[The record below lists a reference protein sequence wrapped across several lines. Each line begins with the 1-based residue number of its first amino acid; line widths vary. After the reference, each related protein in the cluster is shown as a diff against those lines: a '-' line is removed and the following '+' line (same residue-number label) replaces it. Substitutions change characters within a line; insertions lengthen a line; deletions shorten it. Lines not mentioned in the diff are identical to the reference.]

1 MNCKTKIHIPF
12 HLRSYYPHEKTFQ
25 SPGFFKTL
33 RTGAELY
40 TGCSFPADPLLLS
53 WKLLGISLGTLIF
66 LAKDNTFRNRGFFY
80 GPWLPVYGIGAV
92 VFYCLFHSS
101 RETISIRSLH
111 KSNRFFLFK
120 TKYHPLTIFIKT
132 ALLGTALELV
142 IGWFLDIFFDL
153 RYWDYSSYPFNFH
166 GYICLLSAV
175 GFGVAGM
182 LWICVFSEIFRKHW
196 FSLPPGFRR
205 GFNSVLILLFLADCA
220 AALIFPNTGHG
231 ITF

>member
-1 MNCKTKIHIPF
+1 MKRHSNLPDFSKLCAPEQNSIQDAVSLLIHF
-12 HLRSYYPHEKTFQ
+12 FFLGSFW
-25 SPGFFKTL
+25 GFL
-33 RTGAELY
+33 WE
-40 TGCSFPADPLLLS
+40 
-53 WKLLGISLGTLIF
+53 TLIF
-66 LAKDNTFRNRGFFY
+66 IAKDNTFRNRGFFY

-101 RETISIRSLH
+101 RETISIRSLY
-111 KSNRFFLFK
+111 KSNRLFLFK

-182 LWICVFSEIFRKHW
+182 LWICVFSEISRKLW

-231 ITF
+231 LTF

>member
-12 HLRSYYPHEKTFQ
+12 HSGHIYPEKTSTSWIFQ
-25 SPGFFKTL
+25 NSAY
-33 RTGAELY
+33 GAELY
-40 TGCSFPADPLLLS
+40 AGCSFLLTTS
-53 WKLLGISLGTLIF
+53 SFFEAFGDWETLIF
-66 LAKDNTFRNRGFFY
+66 IAKDNTFRNRGFFY
-80 GPWLPVYGIGAV
+80 GPWLPVYGIGAA

-111 KSNRFFLFK
+111 KSNRLFLFK

-182 LWICVFSEIFRKHW
+182 LWICVFSEISRKLW